1 MYTPICAEVG
11 MVRAIPNST
20 PRIQFNL
27 ILVSPVCL
35 VLWCGIL
42 LVSCLNSRQNPEP
55 RARKDIKTR
64 ALKRWEERNTNDLLP
79 RRTATFPVLF
89 LAHTRLRASLHRE
102 FQNPQ
107 PEEA

>member
-1 MYTPICAEVG
+1 MYTPICAEAG

-55 RARKDIKTR
+55 RAHKDIKTR
-64 ALKRWEERNTNDLLP
+64 AFKRWEKRNTMIYFPKDGHVSRALVSPYSVP
-79 RRTATFPVLF
+79 RF
-89 LAHTRLRASLHRE
+89 ASS
-102 FQNPQ
+102 
-107 PEEA
+107 